1 MKKNIPNLSLYVI
14 IIFILVIMALLNPT
28 RFFSI
33 NNFSSMAYQL
43 PFLAFLSMGQMVTIL
58 SGGINLAIIA
68 TANFTGI
75 ITATLLNM
83 LSHGNPTGASTLVI
97 IVSILGG
104 IIGALLAGA
113 LSGYLIG
120 YLRVPDI
127 LATLGVMILLNGVNI
142 ILTKGYTITGFPDS
156 IIAIGNGT
164 FLGFPIPFFI
174 FLIFT
179 IIFGIVLKK
188 TVFGYSL
195 YMLGSNYKA
204 AKFSGVGVSS
214 VILKEYMFSSLLAA
228 ITAFV
233 MMGQLNSVKA
243 NYGDSYLLVSILA
256 CFLGG
261 VNPLGGFGNI
271 SGLLISVLILQMVS
285 SGVNLLMMDPF
296 FIRAMWG
303 FIMIAIIFI
312 NYYNERKVSLGNI
325 KLPKTITA
333 KDS

>member
-14 IIFILVIMALLNPT
+14 LMVILVIMTFLNPT
-28 RFFSI
+28 RFFSFY
-33 NNFSSMAYQL
+33 NFSSMAYQL

-68 TANFTGI
+68 TANFSGI
-75 ITATLLNM
+75 ITAILLNI
-83 LSHGNPTGASTLVI
+83 LSHGNSTEASVLVV

-104 IIGALLAGA
+104 LIGALLAGA

-164 FLGFPIPFFI
+164 FLGIPIPFFI
-174 FLIFT
+174 FLILT
-179 IIFGIVLKK
+179 IFFGIVLNK
-188 TVFGYSL
+188 TIFGYSL
-195 YMLGSNYKA
+195 YMMGSNYTA
-204 AKFSGVGVSS
+204 AKFSGIGVRS
-214 VILKEYMFSSLLAA
+214 VILKEYLFSSLFAA
-228 ITAFV
+228 ITAFI

-261 VNPLGGFGNI
+261 VNPLGGSGNI
-271 SGLLISVLILQMVS
+271 SGLLISVLILQVVS

-312 NYYNERKVSLGNI
+312 NYYNEKKVSLGNI
-325 KLPKTITA
+325 KLPKTTTA
-333 KDS
+333 ND